1 MWNSM
6 RDEVRELVWLASMVG
21 GLSALGVVVAVAL
34 TLVVLLDDLV
44 AVQLMAI
51 HTQAI
56 NTLSRPDF
64 PDLQAGL
71 IDYASRVDQLRSPD
85 EVLNELH
92 AITTRTLPL
101 SVLGAARFPL
111 KSGDWDVYRAGKIR
125 LPARETCL
133 RAGGRTTR
141 LSPGANFVP
150 CISWRSPAWGLTPGA
165 KLSACCSRLGL
176 TNWLTNWASSMGCA
190 MGSRARLAVGG
201 WWASGRARTCPTS

>member
-1 MWNSM
+1 
-6 RDEVRELVWLASMVG
+6 LY
-21 GLSALGVVVAVAL
+21 
-34 TLVVLLDDLV
+34 VLLDDLV

-101 SVLGAARFPL
+101 SVLGAARFPV
-111 KSGDWDVYRAGKIR
+111 KSGDWDAIE
-125 LPARETCL
+125 L
-133 RAGGRTTR
+133 GRSAF
-141 LSPGANFVP
+141 LHESVP
-150 CISWRSPAWGLTPGA
+150 
-165 KLSACCSRLGL
+165 K
-176 TNWLTNWASSMGCA
+176 
-190 MGSRARLAVGG
+190 G
-201 WWASGRARTCPTS
+201 WWEEHKALTRGKFRPLQS